1 MASRIEG
8 ITVVIGGDVK
18 GLDKALSGVNTHI
31 RNTQSYLRDVER
43 LLKLDP
49 TNTELLQ
56 QKYRLLS
63 QAVNETKNKLKT
75 LHIAEAEAQEQ
86 LKQGKIRQEQ
96 YEGLKREIVA
106 TQQALEGL
114 ESKARDSKE
123 ALDGLANEAQDSKQ
137 ALEQVAAAT
146 NKIEV
151 ASTKL
156 SNTMGKV
163 ADKTKA
169 LSAASI
175 GIMTGAEYAAI
186 DFESAWAGVLKTVD
200 GTEAELANIRQGII
214 DMAQETSSSSQE
226 IAAVAEAAGQLG
238 IATPDILDFTKTMVM
253 LGDTTNISA
262 QEAASALAK
271 FANVVQMDAD
281 NYDKLGA
288 AIVDLGNNFATTESD
303 IVAMAT
309 RLASSGEIAGFSEAQ
324 ILAVATAI
332 SSAGIEAEAGGSA
345 FSKLTKKIQVA
356 VETTSPALERY
367 AKVAGMTVEEFS
379 EAFEKDAVKAIGVF
393 ISGLNDTERN
403 GQSAIAILEEMGMTE
418 VRLSNTIL
426 SLANSGDLLTRTV
439 ETSNQAWRD
448 NTALAEEAEK
458 RYGTTASRVKQTK
471 ETVMEAAM
479 VLGEQLMPY
488 IQQLAEIVKTLAQRF
503 ADLSPEGQKTMVT
516 ILGIVAAIAPVAK
529 MISVLSAAVGGVAG
543 IFGTVSGAVAI
554 FTGAATTGTAASTA
568 LAGAMTF
575 ITSTVIPAI
584 TTAVTGLF
592 TLITGTV
599 IPAITSALTGLF
611 AFLMANPVVL
621 VITAIVVAIVA
632 FVALIVNKGDE
643 IKAILQKVND
653 FLQGVFSKDWTEVFG
668 PVLGNILNGFFA
680 NLKNIW
686 DNVMVIFNGVIDFIR
701 NVFSG
706 NWEGAWSAVMDI
718 FRGIFG
724 MLVSIAKAPINGVI
738 ALLNG
743 AIDGINSM
751 IKSLNRIQVDIPDWV
766 PGLGGKTFG
775 INLPLMG
782 KLAYLATGGVLSSG
796 SAIVGEK
803 GMELL
808 TMVGGKAHVTPL
820 PGSGPTSKGAVG
832 GINITMNN
840 TFNGYDRAGG
850 EAAARDLMRTVDRV
864 LGRAY

>member
-8 ITVVIGGDVK
+8 ITVVIGGDVN
-18 GLDKALSGVNTHI
+18 GLDKALSGVNGQI

-49 TNTELLQ
+49 SNTELLQ

-63 QAVNETKNKLKT
+63 QAVDDTKNKLKT
-75 LHIAEAEAQEQ
+75 LHMAEAEAKEQ
-86 LKQGKIRQEQ
+86 LKQGKISLEQ
-96 YEGLKREIVA
+96 YEGLQREIVA

-114 ESKARDSKE
+114 EGKARDSKE

-146 NKIEV
+146 SKIEV

-175 GIMTGAEYAAI
+175 GIMTGAAYAAI

-200 GTEAELANIRQGII
+200 GTEAELENIRQGII

-271 FANVVQMDAD
+271 FANVVQMDAE

-303 IVAMAT
+303 IVAIAT

-332 SSAGIEAEAGGSA
+332 SSVGIEAEAGGSA

-356 VETTSPALERY
+356 VETTSPALENY
-367 AKVAGMTVEEFS
+367 SKVAGMTAEEFS
-379 EAFEKDAVKAIGVF
+379 DAFEKDAVGAIGAF

-403 GQSAIAILEEMGMTE
+403 GQSAIAILEEMGLTE

-458 RYGTTASRVKQTK
+458 RYGTTASRIKQTK

-479 VLGEQLMPY
+479 ALGEQLIPY
-488 IQQLAEIVKTLAQRF
+488 IQQLAGLVKTLAQRF
-503 ADLSPEGQKTMVT
+503 ANLSPEGQKTIVT

-529 MISVLSAAVGGVAG
+529 MISVLSAAVGGAAS
-543 IFGTVSGAVAI
+543 IFG
-554 FTGAATTGTAASTA
+554 
-568 LAGAMTF
+568 
-575 ITSTVIPAI
+575 TVIPAI

-611 AFLMANPVVL
+611 AFLMANPVIL
-621 VITAIVVAIVA
+621 VITAIIVAIVA
-632 FVALIVNKGDE
+632 FVALIVSKGDE

-668 PVLGNILNGFFA
+668 PILGNILNGFFA

-686 DNVMVIFNGVIDFIR
+686 DNAMVIFNGVIDFIQ

-706 NWEGAWSAVMDI
+706 NWKGAWGAVIDI
-718 FRGIFG
+718 FRGVFG

-743 AIDGINSM
+743 AIDGINAM

-766 PGLGGKTFG
+766 PGFGGKTFG

-832 GINITMNN
+832 GINITMHN